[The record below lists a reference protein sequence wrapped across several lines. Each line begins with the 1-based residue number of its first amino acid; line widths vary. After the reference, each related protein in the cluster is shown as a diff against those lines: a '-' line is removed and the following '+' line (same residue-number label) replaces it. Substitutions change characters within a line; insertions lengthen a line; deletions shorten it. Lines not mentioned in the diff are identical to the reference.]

1 MEQQVIMLFVLC
13 QVLKW
18 DISEGNVRLVGGKSR
33 LLGIARFMYSFI
45 HYMSQYG
52 VTTSRVRSE

>member
-1 MEQQVIMLFVLC
+1 MIMLFVLC